1 MDSESA
7 CARVPVAPRSSAAGP
22 RAATNSLP
30 RHGFTP
36 LRSSSRFSTIYRTG
50 SRSRKGGLQVLR
62 APGSEAHTKVGV
74 VAGRKVGNAV
84 HRNRAKR
91 RMREAV
97 RRVELPAGFDYI
109 LVASVSVNDASFDSL
124 VGWLAEAVEAIE
136 MKTER
141 NQA

>member
-1 MDSESA
+1 
-7 CARVPVAPRSSAAGP
+7 
-22 RAATNSLP
+22 
-30 RHGFTP
+30 
-36 LRSSSRFSTIYRTG
+36 
-50 SRSRKGGLQVLR
+50 
-62 APGSEAHTKVGV
+62 
-74 VAGRKVGNAV
+74 
-84 HRNRAKR
+84 
-91 RMREAV
+91 MREAV